1 MKFFL
6 QKTDENI
13 LLGAVGVD
21 IPVKLLQEFS
31 PKYRVCL
38 IKFLLIINILVFLI

>member
-1 MKFFL
+1 M
-6 QKTDENI
+6 TI

-31 PKYRVCL
+31 PKYRVSH
-38 IKFLLIINILVFLI
+38 LLIEWKSLIPFE

>member
-1 MKFFL
+1 M
-6 QKTDENI
+6 TI

-31 PKYRVCL
+31 PKYRVCSR
-38 IKFLLIINILVFLI
+38 FSTE

>member
-1 MKFFL
+1 MISIAQPVLNPPTQMTKGH
-6 QKTDENI
+6 DETI

-31 PKYRVCL
+31 PKYRV
-38 IKFLLIINILVFLI
+38 